1 MASTPYVA
9 AESVGSR
16 TVQKIRMRILP
27 FILVLY
33 ILSFLDRINIGVA
46 ALTMNQE
53 LGITSQ
59 RFGISVG
66 MFFISYSLFEL
77 PSNLILYKIGA
88 RIWIARI
95 LIMWE

>member
-27 FILVLY
+27 FIPVLY
-33 ILSFLDRINIGVA
+33 IISFLDRINIGFA

-59 RFGISVG
+59 QFGILVHQLYLARFLLG
-66 MFFISYSLFEL
+66 IAEAGYY
-77 PSNLILYKIGA
+77 PGILLY
-88 RIWIARI
+88 
-95 LIMWE
+95 LTSS

>member
-16 TVQKIRMRILP
+16 TLQKIRMRILP

-33 ILSFLDRINIGVA
+33 IILFLDRINIGFA

-59 RFGISVG
+59 QFGILVRQL
-66 MFFISYSLFEL
+66 YL
-77 PSNLILYKIGA
+77 PRFLLGIAEAGYYPGILLY
-88 RIWIARI
+88 
-95 LIMWE
+95 LTSS